1 MCTQIPQAVHEWF
14 TVNFSQIPGSDL
26 RCTWKQEAQNRY
38 LLTIQGSLQEDTF
51 VGQWH
56 VGIRP
61 NFEPSFYYT
70 PHLTP
75 KEDNVI
81 DMHVYRT
88 PAMMMGCEDRILC
101 VMPVLD
107 DFRDGKLRHYMDF
120 IAPEKEMRLGLTT
133 TRIGA
138 HVLYHSTAEAV
149 LPKGEFVFGIR
160 FLLLTGEDVA
170 NPFRPVLSYYWE
182 NYGRKDS
189 ARLTDCSRLMP
200 YVKYTYDWAMDRW
213 ENVVWQEF
221 ELDGKRVGAPQMIVV
236 ATQSPNFREPT
247 SNREQVAIWN
257 QAWFSSLRS
266 AQGLFRYGKETGNE
280 AYVAKAR
287 MTKELAL
294 AFPQEDGLFDTVIGV
309 PNEAYEIDGKTYY
322 RSSDWETHKFF
333 GNSNRNPVTRKLED
347 SPRHVLD
354 MSWTALKMLEW
365 YEELEQDQRL
375 INYARKYADRLL
387 TLQDTKGYFP
397 AWIDKKDG
405 HILQELKQSPE
416 CAVSV
421 SLLVKLYQFT
431 GEKAYLD
438 SALRC
443 MDVLIK
449 EVMPDSR
456 WEDFETYWSCSR
468 YGADTMQGKKF
479 TRNSSYKQCS
489 LSPFWMAQALYDC
502 YMQTGQNVYLQKG
515 QRCLDE
521 MLMYQSSFQPN
532 YFPITVVGGFGVM
545 NCDAE
550 LNDARQSLFAETI
563 LCYGKLLKSAEY
575 MERGSAALRA
585 SFSMMYCPENP
596 AAKIQWEK
604 RWPFFGPEDYGF
616 MMENYG
622 HDGYVYGDN
631 LGIGV
636 FTIYDWGNGAASE
649 AVMRIK
655 NHFYEMF

>member
-1 MCTQIPQAVHEWF
+1 M
-14 TVNFSQIPGSDL
+14 
-26 RCTWKQEAQNRY
+26 
-38 LLTIQGSLQEDTF
+38 
-51 VGQWH
+51 
-56 VGIRP
+56 
-61 NFEPSFYYT
+61 
-70 PHLTP
+70 
-75 KEDNVI
+75 
-81 DMHVYRT
+81 
-88 PAMMMGCEDRILC
+88 
-101 VMPVLD
+101 
-107 DFRDGKLRHYMDF
+107 
-120 IAPEKEMRLGLTT
+120 
-133 TRIGA
+133 
-138 HVLYHSTAEAV
+138 
-149 LPKGEFVFGIR
+149 
-160 FLLLTGEDVA
+160 
-170 NPFRPVLSYYWE
+170 
-182 NYGRKDS
+182 
-189 ARLTDCSRLMP
+189 
-200 YVKYTYDWAMDRW
+200 
-213 ENVVWQEF
+213 
-221 ELDGKRVGAPQMIVV
+221 
-236 ATQSPNFREPT
+236 
-247 SNREQVAIWN
+247 
-257 QAWFSSLRS
+257 
-266 AQGLFRYGKETGNE
+266 
-280 AYVAKAR
+280 
-287 MTKELAL
+287 
-294 AFPQEDGLFDTVIGV
+294 FDTVIGV

-322 RSSDWETHKFF
+322 RGSDWETHKFF

-622 HDGYVYGDN
+622 HDGYVDGDN

-655 NHFYEMF
+655 NHFHEMF

>member
-1 MCTQIPQAVHEWF
+1 MCTKIPQAVHEWF
-14 TVNFSQIPGSDL
+14 TVNFPQIPGSDL
-26 RCTWKQEAQNRY
+26 RSTWKQEAQNRY

-75 KEDNVI
+75 EEDNVI

-107 DFRDGKLRHYMDF
+107 DFRDGKLRHYMDL

-322 RSSDWETHKFF
+322 RGSDWETHKFF

-622 HDGYVYGDN
+622 HDGYVDGDN

-655 NHFYEMF
+655 NHFHEMF